1 MKEKK
6 PSKNRNLEIA
16 MKTSIVYETIQPRPR
31 TDMGTKTLLSFLAL
45 TFGLSWIPMS
55 LFALFPD
62 QFSALFGEMSST
74 NPLFLLAVYAPGL
87 SGIFMIWHHY
97 GLKGVGSFF
106 RRLMFWRAPIQ
117 WWLFLLLGIP
127 AIVYVAAV
135 INGTINEPFRFLPW
149 YMVFPALVQSLL
161 LGPMG
166 EEFGWRGLALPLLQ
180 RRFSPFWASIIL
192 GVVWAVWHAP
202 AFLMSG
208 TPQSAW
214 SFGPFFVG
222 LIAITVILTPLF
234 NASRG
239 SLLIAI
245 LYHLNMMNP
254 IFPDAQPWD
263 NFLFAIAA
271 VVIVFLN
278 RRQMFQRGSGVM
290 EVLGS
295 ADNN

>member
-1 MKEKK
+1 
-6 PSKNRNLEIA
+6 
-16 MKTSIVYETIQPRPR
+16 
-31 TDMGTKTLLSFLAL
+31 MGTKTLMSFLAL
-45 TFGLSWIPMS
+45 TFGLSWGPMTLFF
-55 LFALFPD
+55 LFAD
-62 QFSALFGEMSST
+62 QFTALFGQMSSS

-87 SGIFMIWHHY
+87 SGIFLIGRHY
-97 GLKGVGSFF
+97 GLKGLGSFF
-106 RRLMFWRAPIQ
+106 RRLIFWRAPIQ

-127 AIVYVAAV
+127 AIVYTGAA
-135 INGTINEPFRFLPW
+135 IKGTISNPFPFFPW

-180 RRFSPFWASIIL
+180 RRYSPFWASLIL

-222 LIAITVILTPLF
+222 LVAITVILTPLF

-295 ADNN
+295 VDKD

>member
-1 MKEKK
+1 M
-6 PSKNRNLEIA
+6 N
-16 MKTSIVYETIQPRPR
+16 TSMVYERAQSRERPG
-31 TDMGTKTLLSFLAL
+31 MGPKTLISFLAL
-45 TFGLSWIPMS
+45 TFGLSWVPMS
-55 LFALFPD
+55 LFMIFAD
-62 QFSALFGEMSST
+62 QLTPLFGEMSAS
-74 NPLFLLAVYAPGL
+74 NPVFLLAVYAPGL
-87 SGIFMIWHHY
+87 SGILLIWRHY
-97 GLKGVGSFF
+97 GLNGLGSFF
-106 RRLMFWRAPIQ
+106 RRLTLWRAPIQ
-117 WWLFLLLGIP
+117 WWLFLLAGIP
-127 AIVYVAAV
+127 VIVYAAAA
-135 INGTINEPFRFLPW
+135 IKGTISNPFPFSPW
-149 YMVFPALVQSLL
+149 TMVFPALIQSLL

-180 RRFSPFWASIIL
+180 RRFSPFWASLVL
-192 GVVWAVWHAP
+192 GVIWATWHAP

-245 LYHLNMMNP
+245 LYHLHIMNP

-263 NFLFAIAA
+263 SFLFAMAA

-278 RRQMFQRGSGVM
+278 RRRMFQRGSGVT
-290 EVLGS
+290 EVVSPEDKG
-295 ADNN
+295 